1 MGLLDILN
9 GIQTGPGA
17 QAPAGR
23 SGGGSSLSPIMIA
36 LIGLLASRM
45 LSGGQQQQ
53 APAGGAA
60 AGSGGSGG
68 GGLLG
73 EILGGDLG
81 GLLKGGLGGLLAG
94 MAGGAA
100 GGVGG
105 AAGSPG
111 GPLGGVLS
119 GGLGD
124 LMKQFEQAGQGDAMK
139 SWVGPGAN
147 QSIGI
152 DDLANA
158 LGPDRLGALSQQ
170 SGLSRDDLL
179 SGLAQHLPNFVNQL
193 TPDGRLPTA
202 DELSRHL

>member
-45 LSGGQQQQ
+45 LSGGGQQQQ

-60 AGSGGSGG
+60 AGSGGGSG

-94 MAGGAA
+94 AAGGAA
-100 GGVGG
+100 G
-105 AAGSPG
+105 APG

-139 SWVGPGAN
+139 SWVGSGDN

-152 DDLANA
+152 NDLANA
-158 LGPDRLGALSQQ
+158 LGPDRLGVLSQQ
-170 SGLSRDDLL
+170 SGLSQDDLL
-179 SGLAQHLPNFVNQL
+179 AGLAQHLPNFVNQL

>member
-9 GIQTGPGA
+9 GIQTGSGA
-17 QAPAGR
+17 QAPGAPAGR

-53 APAGGAA
+53 APTGGAA
-60 AGSGGSGG
+60 AGSGGG

-94 MAGGAA
+94 AAGGAGGSA
-100 GGVGG
+100 GGP
-105 AAGSPG
+105 SG

-139 SWVGPGAN
+139 SWVGSGAN

-152 DDLANA
+152 NDLANA
-158 LGPDRLGALSQQ
+158 LGPEQLGALSQQ
-170 SGLSRDDLL
+170 SGLSQDDLL
-179 SGLAQHLPNFVNQL
+179 SGLAQHLPNFINQL

-202 DELSRHL
+202 DELSRQL